1 MSIVLAEVLNQLLLA
16 TAEEMGIALKK
27 TAFSPN
33 IKERADSSTA
43 IFNAQG
49 QVVVQAAHIPIHLS
63 SMLGLL
69 ERLAQLGRDGALE
82 PGDMFLANDPFAC
95 GGSHLNDIAV
105 AMPVFSGTKV
115 VGFVANI
122 AHHSDVGGRI
132 AGSQAQDNTE
142 IFQDGLRLPL
152 LQIMSRGHVRKDVM
166 EVLKLNSRTPA
177 ERQGDFDAQFAA
189 NILGVRKIEELYQ
202 KFGPTVFD
210 EGIRVLLDSTEQRTR
225 NEIRKLPRGR
235 WHARRLLDDDGVGGP
250 PVPIEAWIE
259 VLDGEILFDFV
270 ETGLQVQSSINAT
283 RMSLM
288 AAIYYVMRAVLDPT
302 LPTNAGFY
310 RPFRVEVPVGSI
322 LDARLPAS
330 VAARFRPVQ
339 AAVEAILGALAP
351 LLPER
356 VVASSGTFWN
366 VILSGEVG
374 ATSEAFVDYE
384 AYVGGGGG
392 KFNKD
397 GWSATWSHCSNSSNL
412 PIEVLEAEYPLRV
425 RRYELRTNSGGP
437 GKYRGGL
444 GCVREIE
451 PAGNAVRFSLTGDGY
466 RVPPEGLFGGGSGA
480 LAAAYRQKGRRREA
494 LEAGLS
500 GAVLQ
505 PGEVL
510 QLLTP
515 GGGGYGPPVER
526 DVRAVLEDVRAG
538 RISEGHAEQFY
549 GVVIH
554 EGRVDGAKTEATRR
568 RLARSAQIDRKDKV
582 RR

>member
-43 IFNAQG
+43 IFDSKG
-49 QVVVQAAHIPIHLS
+49 LVIVQAAHIPIHLS

-69 ERLAQLGRDGALE
+69 ERLATLGREGALE

-105 AMPVFSGTKV
+105 AMPVYSGNRL

-152 LQIMSRGHVRKDVM
+152 LQIMSRGRIRQDVM
-166 EVLKLNSRTPA
+166 DLLQLNSRTPG
-177 ERQGDFDAQFAA
+177 ERQGDFNAQFAA
-189 NILGVRKIEELYQ
+189 NILGARKVEGLYR
-202 KFGPTVFD
+202 KFGANAFESGVQ
-210 EGIRVLLDSTEQRTR
+210 VLLDSTEQRVR

-235 WHARRLLDDDGVGGP
+235 WQAQRLLDDDGVGGP
-250 PVPIEAWIE
+250 PVPIEVSVE
-259 VLDGEILFDFV
+259 TRDDEMLFDFGN
-270 ETGLQVQSSINAT
+270 TGPQVLSSINAT

-310 RPFRVEVPVGSI
+310 RPFRVAVPCGSI
-322 LDARLPAS
+322 LDALSPAS

-339 AAVEAILGALAP
+339 AAVEAILAALAP
-351 LLPER
+351 LLPQR

-366 VILSGEVG
+366 IIVSGYDP
-374 ATSEAFVDYE
+374 ATGGRFVDYE
-384 AYVGGGGG
+384 AYVGGGGAKYG
-392 KFNKD
+392 MD
-397 GWSATWSHCSNSSNL
+397 GWNATWSHCSNSSNL
-412 PIEVLEAEYPLRV
+412 PIEVLEAEYPLRI
-425 RRYELRTNSGGP
+425 RRYELRPDSGGP

-451 PAGNAVRFSLTGDGY
+451 TAGGTVRFSLTGDGY
-466 RVPPEGLFGGGSGA
+466 HIPPQGLFGGGSGA
-480 LAAAYRQKGRRREA
+480 TATAYLRRGRSRRV
-494 LEAGLS
+494 LRAGLS
-500 GAVLQ
+500 DGVLA
-505 PGEVL
+505 PGDVL
-510 QLLTP
+510 ELLTP
-515 GGGGYGPPVER
+515 GGGGYGISIER
-526 DVRAVLEDVRAG
+526 DVGAVLEDVLAG
-538 RISEGHAEQFY
+538 RISVRHAEECY
-549 GVVIH
+549 GVVVR
-554 EGRVDGAKTEATRR
+554 GGAVDTEKTETRR
-568 RLARSAQIDRKDKV
+568 QERTRSAHQERKDKV